1 MAPSGYCLTYRW
13 YWFCHGCYIATFCP
27 LKSFPCSSTVTSLH
41 ERHFRS
47 RPLVILISL
56 SVIPLGYLFFNLVY
70 YLRKIQDG
78 LQPKDPLCS
87 TFEEHFSSLST
98 ATLGTDS
105 SILIDGGLGVK
116 VGTVANSIL
125 VGEVQLEIQLR
136 SSKRSSA
143 GQALTSRT
151 ILYTPL
157 AGPTQFET
165 PEVSVVHRK
174 LQNLHRTTSPI
185 SLEQLVDLQ

>member
-1 MAPSGYCLTYRW
+1 M
-13 YWFCHGCYIATFCP
+13 
-27 LKSFPCSSTVTSLH
+27 
-41 ERHFRS
+41 
-47 RPLVILISL
+47 ILLSL
-56 SVIPLGYLFFNLVY
+56 SVIPLGYLCFNLVY

-78 LQPKDPLCS
+78 LQLKDPLCS

-98 ATLGTDS
+98 ATLVTDS
-105 SILIDGGLGVK
+105 SILIDGLNSGLGVK

-185 SLEQLVDLQ
+185 SLKQLVDLQ